1 MKVTLAAV
9 LNSRAKCGG
18 SNGRCKEC
26 PQRFKSLCRL
36 FTPPLPLCF
45 LGDDTLKMWDIRS
58 FRQPVN
64 VATGLT
70 NYFSM

>member
-1 MKVTLAAV
+1 MKVTLASA
-9 LNSRAKCGG
+9 LNSLAECDRSC
-18 SNGRCKEC
+18 GRCKK
-26 PQRFKSLCRL
+26 RDRRSKLLDSL
-36 FTPPLPLCF
+36 FTPMLSLRF

-64 VATGLT
+64 VAAGLT

>member
-1 MKVTLAAV
+1 MEVTLAAV
-9 LNSRAKCGG
+9 LYSRAECGSGRKKCGR
-18 SNGRCKEC
+18 RCK
-26 PQRFKSLCRL
+26 SLGRL
-36 FTPPLPLCF
+36 FTPTLPLCF